1 MWSKGLD
8 FILFTN
14 QNSARSSIWLADE
27 KIVKSCNYYMLN
39 STITSGE
46 FLKAAFKQSYWLKVL
61 WLRTNQNQLENSPKR
76 NFHIFLTMKQR
87 WFMGVL
93 LRFGEFYFW
102 NFGKENN
109 LNYRNH
115 FQFFNIFIRFRS
127 NSSDRKLCRVE
138 SSFLTVVVIW
148 PRFHLSK
155 DGQNWLMC
163 IKIVWS

>member
-46 FLKAAFKQSYWLKVL
+46 FLSQPSSDLIGGNSWDYEPIRNKLKTLQS
-61 WLRTNQNQLENSPKR
+61 E
-76 NFHIFLTMKQR
+76 IFI
-87 WFMGVL
+87 
-93 LRFGEFYFW
+93 YFW
-102 NFGKENN
+102 QWSNVDLWVFCRSLGNFIFGILEKKTIWITGII
-109 LNYRNH
+109 
-115 FQFFNIFIRFRS
+115 FNFSTIGFRS
-127 NSSDRKLCRVE
+127 NGSDRKLCRIE
-138 SSFLTVVVIW
+138 FSFLTVVVIW
-148 PRFHLSK
+148 PTFRLSK
-155 DGQNWLMC
+155 YGQNWLMC